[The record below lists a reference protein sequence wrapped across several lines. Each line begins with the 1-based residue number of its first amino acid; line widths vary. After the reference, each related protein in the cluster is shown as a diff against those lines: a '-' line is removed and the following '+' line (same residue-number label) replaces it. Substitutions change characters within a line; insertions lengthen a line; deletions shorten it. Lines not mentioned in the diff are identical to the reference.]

1 MTTSKIKFRSSTDVN
16 QQKTNFYLDD
26 RLFVFM
32 EQTAIS
38 LKEAGKIRT
47 SESYIAT
54 LNSFRRFR
62 ENKDLTLSA
71 IDSSIIIAYEE
82 YLKKN
87 GVTPNSSSFYMRNL
101 RAVYNRAVEKQLI
114 IQQYPFKHVY
124 TGVDK
129 TIKRAVPISVI
140 KKIKQLD
147 LSEQPFLDFARDMFL
162 FSFYTRGMSFIDMA
176 YLRKSDLKN
185 GMLSYRRR
193 KTGQQLLVKWEQCMQ
208 EIVDKYILAESS
220 YLLPIIKEQ
229 SRVGERQQYIYAA
242 HNINRNLKI
251 IGNKVGLTTSLTMYV
266 SRHTWASVAR
276 SKNIPISIISEGM
289 GHDSETT
296 TRIYLVSLDTDVV
309 DKANSVIL
317 DSL

>member
-1 MTTSKIKFRSSTDVN
+1 MATSKIKFRSSTDVN
-16 QQKTNFYLDD
+16 QQKTNFYLEDC
-26 RLFVFM
+26 LFVFM

-47 SESYIAT
+47 SESYIST

-129 TIKRAVPISVI
+129 TIKRAVSISVI
-140 KKIKQLD
+140 KKIKQ
-147 LSEQPFLDFARDMFL
+147 FL
-162 FSFYTRGMSFIDMA
+162 
-176 YLRKSDLKN
+176 
-185 GMLSYRRR
+185 
-193 KTGQQLLVKWEQCMQ
+193 
-208 EIVDKYILAESS
+208 ESS
-220 YLLPIIKEQ
+220 P
-229 SRVGERQQYIYAA
+229 ERLKRLIYYYTYIVYF
-242 HNINRNLKI
+242 L
-251 IGNKVGLTTSLTMYV
+251 
-266 SRHTWASVAR
+266 
-276 SKNIPISIISEGM
+276 
-289 GHDSETT
+289 
-296 TRIYLVSLDTDVV
+296 
-309 DKANSVIL
+309 
-317 DSL
+317 

>member
-26 RLFVFM
+26 CLFVFM

-129 TIKRAVPISVI
+129 TIKRAVSISVI

-193 KTGQQLLVKWEQCMQ
+193 KTGQQLPPRYCFTHH
-208 EIVDKYILAESS
+208 
-220 YLLPIIKEQ
+220 PP
-229 SRVGERQQYIYAA
+229 RC
-242 HNINRNLKI
+242 
-251 IGNKVGLTTSLTMYV
+251 
-266 SRHTWASVAR
+266 
-276 SKNIPISIISEGM
+276 
-289 GHDSETT
+289 
-296 TRIYLVSLDTDVV
+296 
-309 DKANSVIL
+309 
-317 DSL
+317 